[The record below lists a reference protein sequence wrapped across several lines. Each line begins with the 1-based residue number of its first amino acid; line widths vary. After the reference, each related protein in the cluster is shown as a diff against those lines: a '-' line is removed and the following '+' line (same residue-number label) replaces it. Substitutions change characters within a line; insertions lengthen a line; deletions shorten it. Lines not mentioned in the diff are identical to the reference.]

1 MFEEKELTSEVKLID
16 KLTYRED
23 DNAEQINVKVKRT
36 KYRWYQINREVLPAK
51 FSYFCEGGRLVS
63 NDAMLGL
70 FLTGIGLTKPEVG
83 FVLGTG

>member
-70 FLTGIGLTKPEVG
+70 FLTGSGLTKPEVG
-83 FVLGTG
+83 FVLGTR

>member
-70 FLTGIGLTKPEVG
+70 FLTEIGLSKPEVG
-83 FVLGTG
+83 FVLGTR